1 MATGLLLVSHSAAL
15 ARATAE
21 LVRQM
26 TGDRLAL
33 AIAAG
38 AGPDHAELG
47 TDPLAILA
55 ACEELAGCEGIVV
68 LMDLGSAVLSAE
80 MARDLADDALRARL
94 HLAPAP
100 FVEGALA
107 AGVAA
112 AAGQAADR
120 VAAEAL
126 AGLAPKQDALGT
138 QEHAAP
144 PPPAATLTR
153 AVTLADPNGLHLR
166 PAARCVEAAARFDA
180 TLRLRHNGRVAP
192 LDSPTALMA
201 LGAKGGTEV
210 TIEASGPEAEPAAA
224 ALAAIL
230 AERPAEP
237 HAETP
242 SKASSGGFV
251 PMSPGR
257 AAGPVVAVGRAR
269 PAVPETTVADRAAAL
284 ARLDEALA
292 AARAALAGNPILAAQ
307 AALLADPAL
316 IGPARAAI
324 EADGRHEAAAWR
336 DAIAAA
342 AASHE
347 ALDDPYLRARAR
359 DLREAGDAVLREL
372 LGGFGL
378 DLPAKPAIIAVDEL
392 TAAEA
397 ASLPP
402 TILGVLDRRGG
413 PTSHAAIL
421 LRAAGIPALGGV
433 ALDPP
438 PSRAAFDGATGEFVA
453 EPDAATEARFRAADL
468 LAPGPASVILP
479 GGEALEFWANVAG
492 PADAAAAARAGA
504 FGVGLARTEM
514 LFLGRADM
522 PGEDEQ
528 EARVGAMIAPF
539 RGRPVVVR
547 LLDAGA
553 DKPVPF
559 LALASEENPALGVR
573 GVRAL
578 LRRPDFCAAHLRALL
593 RAGAGHDLR
602 IMVPMVTFAAELRA
616 IRDLLAA
623 AARDVGCE
631 PPPLGAMIEV
641 PAAALTV
648 PDLLAASD
656 FFSIG
661 TNDLTQY
668 VLAADRGH
676 KDLPGFAD
684 AGHPAVIGLC
694 ARVCRDAGAV
704 PVSVCGEA
712 AGDPSTARLLVEAGI
727 RKLSMGAARLSALR
741 AAFSASAS

>member
-38 AGPDHAELG
+38 AGPDHTELG

-55 ACEELAGCEGIVV
+55 ACEDLAGCEGIVV

-112 AAGQAADR
+112 AAGQAAIR

-126 AGLAPKQDALGT
+126 AGLLPKQNALGASAEAVPP
-138 QEHAAP
+138 QAAMI
-144 PPPAATLTR
+144 TR
-153 AVTLADPNGLHLR
+153 EVTLADPNGLHLR

-180 TLRLRHNGRVAP
+180 TLRLRHNGRVAS

-201 LGAKGGTEV
+201 LGAKGGAAT
-210 TIEASGPEAEPAAA
+210 TIEAAGPEAEPAAA
-224 ALAAIL
+224 AIAAIL

-242 SKASSGGFV
+242 TTLPSGGFV

-257 AAGPVVAVGRAR
+257 AAGPVVAVIRGRPPVPDAK
-269 PAVPETTVADRAAAL
+269 AVDRAAAL
-284 ARLDEALA
+284 TRLDAALT

-307 AALLADPAL
+307 AVLLADPAL

-324 EADGRHEAAAWR
+324 EAEGRNEAAAWS

-342 AASHE
+342 VVSHE
-347 ALDDPYLRARAR
+347 ALDDPYLRTRTR

-372 LGGFGL
+372 LGGFSL
-378 DLPAKPAIIAVDEL
+378 DLPASPAIIAVDEL

-413 PTSHAAIL
+413 PASHAAIL

-433 ALDPP
+433 ALDPLP
-438 PSRAAFDGATGEFVA
+438 ARAAFDGATGEIYI

-468 LAPGPASVILP
+468 PAPGPAFVVLP

-504 FGVGLARTEM
+504 YGIGLARTEM
-514 LFLGRADM
+514 LFLGRTDK

-528 EARVGAMIAPF
+528 EARVAAMIAPF
-539 RGRPVVVR
+539 RGRPVVIR

-553 DKPVPF
+553 DKPMPF
-559 LALASEENPALGVR
+559 LGLASEENPALGLR

-602 IMVPMVTFAAELRA
+602 IMIPMVTFAAELLA
-616 IRDLLAA
+616 VRDLLAA
-623 AARDVGCE
+623 AARDVDCK

-641 PAAALTV
+641 PAAALVV

-676 KDLPGFAD
+676 EDLPGFAD

-694 ARVCRDAGAV
+694 ARICRDAGMA

-712 AGDPSTARLLVEAGI
+712 AGDPITARVLVDAGI
-727 RKLSMGAARLSALR
+727 RKLSMGAARLGVLR
-741 AAFSASAS
+741 VAFSATAS